1 LLHDF
6 INWIRED
13 LGRFTEDG
21 LSWSHQLHQSLFM
34 WNIIEGT
41 HVLTI
46 MFFAGTIWLIDL
58 RMLGVAFRNVPLST
72 LNKKVLPITMISFAV
87 MIMTGVIAFIGR
99 DPMMY
104 YHNIWFRLKMVFL
117 LVALINILW
126 FHYKVQKS
134 EHEWDTIPPDAEI
147 PAKARSGPAL
157 WAFLGAIVLLLGT
170 LPITGVDLGMIV
182 TARMALTVVA
192 LVALFIYVDG
202 RTPSIPRVVK
212 LSGGISLSAWFLVI
226 IFGRFIA
233 YDWFYCEK
241 TDPGSLAYV
250 LQECA
255 AYQDTSV
262 EEEVFEEETVI
273 EEEATPEGEPATDAA
288 PEDPPPEGE
297 AAPTAPDA
305 EPAQPTTGQEG

>member
-1 LLHDF
+1 MLHDF
-6 INWIRED
+6 VNWIRED

-58 RMLGVAFRNVPLST
+58 RMLGVAFRNVPLSR
-72 LNKKVLPITMISFAV
+72 LNEKVLPITVISFAV
-87 MIMTGVIAFIGR
+87 MILTGVIAFVGR

-104 YHNIWFRLKMVFL
+104 YHNIWFRLKIVFL
-117 LVALINILW
+117 IVAAVNILW

-134 EHEWDTIPPDAEI
+134 ETEWDTIPPDADV

-157 WAFLGAIVLLLGT
+157 WAFLASAVLLLGT
-170 LPITGVDLGMIV
+170 FPITDVDLSLIV
-182 TARMALTVVA
+182 WTRLALTAVA
-192 LVALFIYVDG
+192 MVSLFIYVHG
-202 RTPSIPRVVK
+202 RTPSIPLPVK
-212 LSGGISLSAWFLVI
+212 LSGAISLSAWLLVI

-241 TDPGSLAYV
+241 TEPGSLAYV
-250 LQECA
+250 LQECEV
-255 AYQDTSV
+255 YNSGGG
-262 EEEVFEEETVI
+262 EEYYEEEETVT
-273 EEEATPEGEPATDAA
+273 EEDAV
-288 PEDPPPEGE
+288 PEDPPPEDE
-297 AAPTAPDA
+297 APAEPDA
-305 EPAQPTTGQEG
+305 APAQPTTGQEG

>member
-1 LLHDF
+1 MLHDF

-58 RMLGVAFRNVPLST
+58 RMLGVAFRNVPLSR
-72 LNKKVLPITMISFAV
+72 LNQKVLPITVISFAI
-87 MIMTGVIAFIGR
+87 MILTGIIAFVGR

-117 LVALINILW
+117 IVAAINILW
-126 FHYKVQKS
+126 FHYKIQKS

-157 WAFLGAIVLLLGT
+157 WAFLGAAVLLLGT
-170 LPITGVDLGMIV
+170 FVITGVDLSLIVWTRMIL
-182 TARMALTVVA
+182 AVVA
-192 LVALFIYVDG
+192 LVALFIYIDG

-212 LSGGISLSAWFLVI
+212 LSGAISLSAWFLVI

-255 AYQDTSV
+255 AYNDSGG
-262 EEEVFEEETVI
+262 EEGVFEEETVI
-273 EEEATPEGEPATDAA
+273 EEEPAVDGEPATDAA
-288 PEDPPPEGE
+288 PEEPPPEGV
-297 AAPTAPDA
+297 TTPDA
-305 EPAQPTTGQEG
+305 APAQPTTGQEG

>member
-1 LLHDF
+1 MLHDF
-6 INWIRED
+6 VNWIRED

-58 RMLGVAFRNVPLST
+58 RLMGVAFRNVPVST
-72 LNKKVLPITMISFAV
+72 LNQKVLPITMVAFAV
-87 MIMTGVIAFIGR
+87 MILTGVIAFIGR

-104 YHNIWFRLKMVFL
+104 YHNIWFRLKMLFL
-117 LVALINILW
+117 IAAAINIAW

-134 EHEWDTIPPDAEI
+134 QLDWDTIPPDAEI

-157 WAFLGAIVLLLGT
+157 WAFLGASLVLLGT
-170 LPITGVDLGMIV
+170 FVVTNVDLALIV
-182 TARMALTVVA
+182 WTRLVLTVVA
-192 LVALFIYVDG
+192 LVALFAYISG
-202 RTPSIPRVVK
+202 RTPSIPMAVK
-212 LSGGISLSAWFLVI
+212 LSGAISLSAWFLVI

-250 LQECA
+250 LQECEQ
-255 AYQDTSV
+255 YNSGGSEEEFI
-262 EEEVFEEETVI
+262 EEEVFEEEP
-273 EEEATPEGEPATDAA
+273 APEGENATDAA
-288 PEDPPPEGE
+288 PEDPPPDGE
-297 AAPTAPDA
+297 APAAPDA
-305 EPAQPTTGQEG
+305 APAQPTTGQEG

>member
-1 LLHDF
+1 MLHDF

-34 WNIIEGT
+34 WNVIEGT

-58 RMLGVAFRNVPLST
+58 RMMGVAFRNVPIST
-72 LNKKVLPITMISFAV
+72 LNNKVLPITMISFGV
-87 MIMTGVIAFIGR
+87 MILTGVIAFIGR

-126 FHYKVQKS
+126 FHYKIQKS
-134 EHEWDTIPPDAEI
+134 EHEWDAIPPDAEI

-157 WAFLGAIVLLLGT
+157 WTFLGATLLLLGT
-170 LPITGVDLGMIV
+170 FPITNVDLGMIV
-182 TARMALTVVA
+182 WTRMILAVVAVVA
-192 LVALFIYVDG
+192 LFLYVDG

-212 LSGGISLSAWFLVI
+212 LSGAISLSAWFLVI

-241 TDPGSLAYV
+241 TEPGSLAYV
-250 LQECA
+250 LQECEQ
-255 AYQDTSV
+255 YNSGGSEEEFI
-262 EEEVFEEETVI
+262 EEEVFEEDP
-273 EEEATPEGEPATDAA
+273 APEGESATDAS
-288 PEDPPPEGE
+288 PEDPPPDGE
-297 AAPTAPDA
+297 APAAPDA
-305 EPAQPTTGQEG
+305 APAQPTTGQEG